1 MHTCIWYIFFSLAF
15 LLLCIIFICSMLFVF
30 LFDLNLVFLQKRR
43 FSHINIHLSNY
54 INYLVLIF
62 FLLNFFVLFW
72 NKTSYIHTHAS
83 THVHMYVCA
92 TCCNLRISEKSST
105 SIISLIKCGG
115 ERSNTECTV
124 RNSTDHASLWKQI
137 MTSVAGR
144 FSK

>member
-92 TCCNLRISEKSST
+92 TCCSSLYVFIVFAIFTVKCIKLQCETHLKRWNESFEAHKSVSFVY
-105 SIISLIKCGG
+105 I
-115 ERSNTECTV
+115 
-124 RNSTDHASLWKQI
+124 
-137 MTSVAGR
+137 
-144 FSK
+144 